1 MFVFVKHL
9 SIVGESKRKTEQ
21 NESKECSFI
30 IISFK
35 VRAGDF
41 EIIKIDFVVRL
52 DWYKKPNR
60 NENTLNQ
67 DIIIILKNSSIKN
80 YKKY

>member
-52 DWYKKPNR
+52 D
-60 NENTLNQ
+60 
-67 DIIIILKNSSIKN
+67 
-80 YKKY
+80 